1 MYLNCMHSFT
11 MFDLSN
17 LSLLLCKMSCILFF
31 IFIWFLLFFNFVWFT
46 EYLDSI
52 LTYSFIIYILY
63 FSFCVISRIFKI
75 NRLFYFLLNG
85 AKSNI
90 LCPFCKTMQFMMT
103 IRPWPQASKKL
114 TEGHFEVV
122 NWCNSGTSYW
132 LFLRILS
139 MRMSHARGIVVI
151 LNFWITTLFNLRI
164 ISTYT

>member
-1 MYLNCMHSFT
+1 MYPISHFHVIFAIFQFCMIYLIFRFNLNV
-11 MFDLSN
+11 
-17 LSLLLCKMSCILFF
+17 FF
-31 IFIWFLLFFNFVWFT
+31 
-46 EYLDSI
+46 
-52 LTYSFIIYILY
+52 YILY
-63 FSFCVISRIFKI
+63 FSFCMISWIFKI